1 LSLDRTP
8 RSLHASPSPHSVRR
22 HPTTVSPPHER
33 TCGSRPIRDLRAT
46 RARTRATLDISWR
59 FVQEHGGGARVTRR
73 GTRSCSNLNMTNRV
87 FAMMVLVVLAAS
99 RSWAQAD
106 AGSART
112 APCRAFGAD
121 LHMPDTI
128 QVADDLRRSVDTMLR
143 KSAAFRSQCRQIAR
157 APQLYARVKID
168 PRIVNKP
175 YRARSTICRLTSGA
189 IVAVIDIAAVGDP
202 TELLAHEFEHLIEQL
217 DGLELRDL
225 ARRRQ
230 GAWHS
235 DDEMFETDRAIR
247 MGRTVLDEV
256 RGGARVAA
264 RMSASPV
271 DGAGRGDH

>member
-1 LSLDRTP
+1 
-8 RSLHASPSPHSVRR
+8 
-22 HPTTVSPPHER
+22 
-33 TCGSRPIRDLRAT
+33 
-46 RARTRATLDISWR
+46 
-59 FVQEHGGGARVTRR
+59 
-73 GTRSCSNLNMTNRV
+73 MTNRV
-87 FAMMVLVVLAAS
+87 FAIIVLVLVVLAAS
-99 RSWAQAD
+99 RSWAQAN
-106 AGSART
+106 ALASART
-112 APCRAFGAD
+112 APCGAFGTVAH
-121 LHMPDTI
+121 LPDTVH
-128 QVADDLRRSVDTMLR
+128 VADDLRGPVDTMLR
-143 KSAAFRSQCRQIAR
+143 RSPAFRSQCRQIAR

-168 PRIVNKP
+168 PLIVNKH

-189 IVAVIDIAAVGDP
+189 IVALIDIAAVGDP

-247 MGRTVLDEV
+247 MGRMVLDEV

-271 DGAGRGDH
+271 DGAERGDH